1 MNRVVVFV
9 LQMHANL
16 LYLRLVVR
24 LWATDLLLSA
34 VHNSGMICLH
44 RCVTCDL
51 LQCSVVILKLICSAV
66 RSRFILNYSSLF
78 NFNSL
83 FYCILI
89 LFQLVMSRSG
99 IVIAIHLLC

>member
-16 LYLRLVVR
+16 LYLRLAVR
-24 LWATDLLLSA
+24 LWATDHSLST

-51 LQCSVVILKLICSAV
+51 LQCSVAILKLICSAV
-66 RSRFILNYSSLF
+66 RSRYILNYSSLF
-78 NFNSL
+78 NFNS
-83 FYCILI
+83 FYCVLF